1 MLNWWL
7 PENVTSYG
15 QDIDWLFHL
24 IYAITGVTFI
34 LVTVALLAF
43 VVIYRDRPGR
53 RARYTHGNTTLEIVW
68 TVVPALILVVLTF
81 LSVPA
86 WSKIK
91 MTMPATDV
99 VIQVTAKQFNWQVT
113 YPGPDGKFAF
123 RLLDPS
129 VLSRSVFDRIHAS
142 ILMSGT
148 LFPAEM
154 YADLLGI
161 AARRQVLRTYASP
174 FPRENRLLLVSPN
187 VTTLFVKRGK
197 EMHDAIAREIGGIAA
212 AVPGNVAAFFPSY
225 ELLGEAHRRLRA
237 ARVPKQVLVERPD
250 WSKTQRDG
258 ALEALR
264 LARTEGGALLLGV
277 QGGSLSE
284 GVDYHDN
291 LLAAVIVV
299 GLPLSP
305 PSVEGEALRDYYA
318 RKFGFAKGHDYAVVY
333 PAVNRLLQAAGR
345 AIRSERDR
353 AAIVLLEGR
362 ILEPRYARCLPPDF
376 APARS
381 EGAASEASRFLQPPG

>member
-1 MLNWWL
+1 M
-7 PENVTSYG
+7 
-15 QDIDWLFHL
+15 
-24 IYAITGVTFI
+24 
-34 LVTVALLAF
+34 
-43 VVIYRDRPGR
+43 
-53 RARYTHGNTTLEIVW
+53 
-68 TVVPALILVVLTF
+68 
-81 LSVPA
+81 
-86 WSKIK
+86 
-91 MTMPATDV
+91 
-99 VIQVTAKQFNWQVT
+99 
-113 YPGPDGKFAF
+113 
-123 RLLDPS
+123 
-129 VLSRSVFDRIHAS
+129 
-142 ILMSGT
+142 
-148 LFPAEM
+148 
-154 YADLLGI
+154 
-161 AARRQVLRTYASP
+161 
-174 FPRENRLLLVSPN
+174 LLVSPN

-225 ELLGEAHRRLRA
+225 ELLGEAHGRLRA
-237 ARVPKQVLVERPD
+237 ARIPKMILVERPD

-381 EGAASEASRFLQPPG
+381 EGAASEASRFLQPSG

>member
-1 MLNWWL
+1 
-7 PENVTSYG
+7 
-15 QDIDWLFHL
+15 
-24 IYAITGVTFI
+24 
-34 LVTVALLAF
+34 
-43 VVIYRDRPGR
+43 
-53 RARYTHGNTTLEIVW
+53 
-68 TVVPALILVVLTF
+68 
-81 LSVPA
+81 
-86 WSKIK
+86 
-91 MTMPATDV
+91 
-99 VIQVTAKQFNWQVT
+99 
-113 YPGPDGKFAF
+113 
-123 RLLDPS
+123 
-129 VLSRSVFDRIHAS
+129 
-142 ILMSGT
+142 
-148 LFPAEM
+148 
-154 YADLLGI
+154 
-161 AARRQVLRTYASP
+161 
-174 FPRENRLLLVSPN
+174 
-187 VTTLFVKRGK
+187 
-197 EMHDAIAREIGGIAA
+197 MHDAIAREIGGIAA
-212 AVPGNVAAFFPSY
+212 AVPGNLAAFFPSY

-237 ARVPKQVLVERPD
+237 AHVPKQILVERPQ

-264 LARTEGGALLLGV
+264 LARADGGGALLLGV

-376 APARS
+376 VPARS
-381 EGAASEASRFLQPPG
+381 ELAASEASRFLAPAR

>member
-1 MLNWWL
+1 MAHVLIGIAKSVERFLTALPSERIARKDEFLDVVEAGLQSKGGEARDYTAFVEGLAFAGEDAVRRGIPSHL
-7 PENVTSYG
+7 PEVADFFVRWRD
-15 QDIDWLFHL
+15 QDEASLRR
-24 IYAITGVTFI
+24 
-34 LVTVALLAF
+34 
-43 VVIYRDRPGR
+43 VV
-53 RARYTHGNTTLEIVW
+53 
-68 TVVPALILVVLTF
+68 
-81 LSVPA
+81 
-86 WSKIK
+86 
-91 MTMPATDV
+91 
-99 VIQVTAKQFNWQVT
+99 
-113 YPGPDGKFAF
+113 PGPDGKFAF
-123 RLLDPS
+123 RLLRAS
-129 VLSRSVFDRIHAS
+129 VLRRSVSDRGRART
-142 ILMSGT
+142 LMCGT

-154 YADLLGI
+154 YAGLLGI
-161 AARRQVLRTYASP
+161 AARRRVLRTYTSP

-187 VTTLFVKRGK
+187 IQTLFVKRGK
-197 EMHDAIAREIGGIAA
+197 EMHNAIAREIGGIAA
-212 AVPGNVAAFFPSY
+212 VVPGNVAAFFPSY

-237 ARVPKQVLVERPD
+237 ARVPKQILVERPD

-284 GVDYHDN
+284 GADYHDN

-353 AAIVLLEGR
+353 AAIVLLDGR

-376 APARS
+376 VPARS
-381 EGAASEASRFLQPPG
+381 ERAASEASRFLAPAR